1 MGEKD
6 SPTSIAGI
14 WEIARRE
21 FERLTGK
28 QLQPTSAASLQHIR
42 DTIEASRSS
51 KDPNVEKA
59 KQAGLRIVKCIQ
71 LLGGVASQAASLVR
85 LPSFTFVFVGR

>member
-1 MGEKD
+1 MGEKEN
-6 SPTSIAGI
+6 PTSISEI
-14 WEIARRE
+14 WEGARRE

-51 KDPNVEKA
+51 KDPGAEKA

-71 LLGGVASQAASLVR
+71 LLGGVASQAASLVSP
-85 LPSFTFVFVGR
+85 PSCMHTRSA

>member
-1 MGEKD
+1 MGEKEN
-6 SPTSIAGI
+6 PTSVTEV

-28 QLQPTSAASLQHIR
+28 QLQPTSAAALQGIR
-42 DTIEASRSS
+42 DQIEAGRSS
-51 KDPNVEKA
+51 KDPDVQKA
-59 KQAGLRIVKCIQ
+59 KQAGLRIIKCIQ

-85 LPSFTFVFVGR
+85 RSPFTYA